1 MEKETSKIIRTE
13 NENRENDL
21 AANILTISDV
31 VHHRLSSQ
39 HCPILST
46 GNLRFKIQNK
56 KQMIKH
62 FCNA

>member
-39 HCPILST
+39 TL
-46 GNLRFKIQNK
+46 
-56 KQMIKH
+56 
-62 FCNA
+62 